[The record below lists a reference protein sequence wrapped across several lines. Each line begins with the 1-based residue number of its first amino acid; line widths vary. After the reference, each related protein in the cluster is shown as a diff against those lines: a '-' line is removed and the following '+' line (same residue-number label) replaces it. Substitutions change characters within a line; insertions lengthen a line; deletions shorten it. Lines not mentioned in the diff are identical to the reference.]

1 MTGAMAMDME
11 AVLTV
16 RGAEK
21 HYGGTRALAGV
32 DLTLARGRWLG
43 LLGPNGAGKTTL
55 VRAIAGRVR
64 LDAGSITL
72 YGAELDADS
81 AGARQARRRLGVV
94 PQELALYQRLT
105 AAENLSVFGRLHG
118 VTGRALR
125 ERVSW
130 ALAWSALTDRAGD
143 RVAGFSGGMKRRLN
157 IACSV
162 LHQPDVLLLDEPTV
176 GVDPQSREAIW
187 EMLDE
192 LRARGTALLL
202 TTHHLDEA
210 EEVCEE
216 IVIVDHGRVV
226 AAGKLEALIAEN
238 LGARRSV
245 VLSVERAPGHTGE
258 PNENDA
264 GAVIRAACS
273 REPGLRDIEDLL
285 VDGRIVRCTI
295 SEVATSLPA
304 LLGHL
309 HRAGFAVGDIE
320 VSPPRLHTLFLH
332 LTGQELRE

>member
-1 MTGAMAMDME
+1 
-11 AVLTV
+11 
-16 RGAEK
+16 
-21 HYGGTRALAGV
+21 
-32 DLTLARGRWLG
+32 
-43 LLGPNGAGKTTL
+43 
-55 VRAIAGRVR
+55 
-64 LDAGSITL
+64 
-72 YGAELDADS
+72 
-81 AGARQARRRLGVV
+81 
-94 PQELALYQRLT
+94 
-105 AAENLSVFGRLHG
+105 
-118 VTGRALR
+118 
-125 ERVSW
+125 
-130 ALAWSALTDRAGD
+130 
-143 RVAGFSGGMKRRLN
+143 
-157 IACSV
+157 
-162 LHQPDVLLLDEPTV
+162 
-176 GVDPQSREAIW
+176 
-187 EMLDE
+187 MLDE

-245 VLSVERAPGHTGE
+245 VLSVERAPGRADAPDEGDET
-258 PNENDA
+258 DA
-264 GAVIRAACS
+264 GAVIRAALT

-285 VDGRIVRCTI
+285 VDGRIVRCTV

-309 HRAGFAVGDIE
+309 QRAGFAVGDIE